1 MPCGRINSVAEA
13 LDDPHT
19 AARAMVETA
28 EHPALGA
35 LKMLGIPFKF
45 SDTECSVRRPPAKR
59 GEHADEIPAGRRFA
73 ASSPVPS
80 GYSENT
86 RTHLTERLLNKRTD
100 RFPLWLD
107 QEMGSR
113 PGTSRKGERGL

>member
-1 MPCGRINSVAEA
+1 VPCGRINSVAEA

-35 LKMLGIPFKF
+35 LKMLGMPFKF
-45 SDTECSVRRPPAKR
+45 SDTECSVRPPPTKR
-59 GEHADEIPAGRRFA
+59 GEHADEILAGRRFA

-86 RTHLTERLLNKRTD
+86 RTHLTERVC
-100 RFPLWLD
+100 
-107 QEMGSR
+107 QHIM
-113 PGTSRKGERGL
+113 